1 MTKSN
6 DVPFTYH
13 ERLRYSYLLK
23 NLARLNGQQ
32 ASEFNYLQGK
42 LDAYEAER
50 SYERYQGQR
59 ADYQEACANL
69 MIIVQIIIRSLSMR
83 MSTS

>member
-23 NLARLNGQQ
+23 ILPALMDSRLRN
-32 ASEFNYLQGK
+32 SIIYKESWMPMK
-42 LDAYEAER
+42 LNVPTRGIKVKELTIKKH
-50 SYERYQGQR
+50 G
-59 ADYQEACANL
+59 ANL
-69 MIIVQIIIRSLSMR
+69 MIIVQIIIRSLIMR
-83 MSTS
+83 MPTS